1 MNDLHVDTKLLA
13 AIRDDKD
20 TDGSATSVEGF
31 LKTRPEIGLIDDG
44 EVLLDITGLGHGN
57 DGTILEIENTV
68 LLEDRAEHG
77 LDDDTWGWV
86 GDERGLFVQLLGE
99 EVDTQVAVLT
109 SGRGG
114 GDTDDLART
123 ALKDQEIT
131 EADVVAWDGDG

>member
-1 MNDLHVDTKLLA
+1 LVTRWP
-13 AIRDDKD
+13 RDERL
-20 TDGSATSVEGF
+20 T
-31 LKTRPEIGLIDDG
+31 
-44 EVLLDITGLGHGN
+44 
-57 DGTILEIENTV
+57 GTILEIENTV